1 MSHGA
6 TTAARAGAC
15 PANACSAHPPPS
27 PLPPARFGLSPLKAL
42 AREGAAPL
50 IADRVAAADAREAAA
65 VISTTGAAGA
75 GGNGLA
81 YPGGAGPPGADMMA

>member
-1 MSHGA
+1 MQPPRLGQA
-6 TTAARAGAC
+6 
-15 PANACSAHPPPS
+15 PAPPTPALLTLPPS

-50 IADRVAAADAREAAA
+50 IADLVAAADAQEAVA
-65 VISTTGAAGA
+65 VISTTGAVGA